1 MHKGLD
7 VRTLMKWVGM
17 LLDKLI
23 LLSPTKKL
31 LLFFSIPVSAV
42 PMAFL
47 LRLPYWEGEQFA
59 FRLIIALY
67 LWVCVSLVFLLGL
80 TFLDRWSIELRRK
93 IAGYGVVG
101 MEVAVFVILTL
112 IELCGRS
119 PH

>member
-7 VRTLMKWVGM
+7 IRKLIKWVGM

-23 LLSPTKKL
+23 LLSQTKKL
-31 LLFFSIPVSAV
+31 LLFLSIPVSVV
-42 PMAFL
+42 PMIFL
-47 LRLPYWEGEQFA
+47 LRLPYWEGEAFA

-67 LWVCVSLVFLLGL
+67 LWVCGSLAFLLGL
-80 TFLDRWSIELRRK
+80 TFVDRWSIELRRK

-101 MEVAVFVILTL
+101 MEVTVFVILAL